1 MKLDIL
7 AFAAHPDDVELAAS
21 GTVIKH
27 IQKGKKV
34 GVVDLTKGEL
44 GSRGNAETRSIEAQ
58 NSAQIMGLSIRENL
72 DLGDG
77 FFEENEGSLL
87 KVITMIRKYQP
98 DVILCNS
105 VTDRHPDHARA
116 GNLVSRACFLSGLLK
131 VETKIDGAHQMPFR
145 PKSIYRY
152 IQDRWIEPDVIVDI
166 SEQFELKMKSI
177 LAFETQFYNPDK
189 NIDGPETPISS
200 KDFIDFLKGRAIQ
213 FGRLINTQYGEG
225 FNVERPIGVDDLTD
239 LL

>member
-34 GVVDLTKGEL
+34 GIVDLTKGEL

-58 NSAQIMGLSIRENL
+58 NSANIMGLSIRENL
-72 DLGDG
+72 DMGDG

-87 KVITMIRKYQP
+87 KVISMIRKYQP

-131 VETKIDGAHQMPFR
+131 VETRIDGAHQMPFR

-225 FNVERPIGVDDLTD
+225 FNVERPIGVDDLTE
-239 LL
+239 LI

>member
-27 IQKGKKV
+27 IQKGKRV
-34 GVVDLTKGEL
+34 GIIDLTKGEL
-44 GSRGNAETRSIEAQ
+44 GSRGNAETRAIEAQ
-58 NSAQIMGLSIRENL
+58 NSANIMGLSIRENL

-77 FFEENEGSLL
+77 FFEENENSLL

-116 GNLVSRACFLSGLLK
+116 GNLISRACFLSGLLK

-189 NIDGPETPISS
+189 NIEGPETPISS

>member
-34 GVVDLTKGEL
+34 GIIDLTKGEL

-58 NSAQIMGLSIRENL
+58 NSANIMGLSIRENL

-77 FFEENEGSLL
+77 FFEENEASLL

-98 DVILCNS
+98 EIVLCNS
-105 VTDRHPDHARA
+105 VSDRHPDHARA
-116 GNLVSRACFLSGLLK
+116 GNIISRACFLSGLIK
-131 VETKIDGAHQMPFR
+131 IETILDNTNQLPFR
-145 PKSIYRY
+145 PKNIYRY

-225 FNVERPIGVDDLTD
+225 FNVERPIGVNDLTD

>member
-34 GVVDLTKGEL
+34 GIIDLTKGEL

-58 NSAQIMGLSIRENL
+58 NSANIMGLSIRENL

-77 FFEENEGSLL
+77 FFEENEASLL

-98 DVILCNS
+98 EIVLCNS
-105 VTDRHPDHARA
+105 FSDRHPDHARA
-116 GNLVSRACFLSGLLK
+116 GNIISRACFLSGLIK
-131 VETKIDGAHQMPFR
+131 IETILDNTNQLPFR
-145 PKSIYRY
+145 PKNIYRY

-225 FNVERPIGVDDLTD
+225 FNVERPIGVNDLTD

>member
-34 GVVDLTKGEL
+34 GIIDLTKGEL
-44 GSRGNAETRSIEAQ
+44 GSRGSAETRSIEAQ
-58 NSAQIMGLSIRENL
+58 NSANIMGLSIRENL

-77 FFEENEGSLL
+77 FFEENEASLL
-87 KVITMIRKYQP
+87 KVISMLRKYQP
-98 DVILCNS
+98 EIVLCNS

-145 PKSIYRY
+145 PKNIYRY

-189 NIDGPETPISS
+189 NIEGPETPISS